1 VREFHPLPKQQ
12 KVERRLPWSPVKV
25 QSNLQPSDEGAK
37 QDSVT
42 MIPCGIYCVA
52 SSEHYIGL
60 VALVNSLRLT
70 GNDLPVFVTDCGL
83 TACQRERL
91 APHVALVEVDDQRS
105 PHLAKWAGPLAHPAE
120 VSILLDADIVALRS
134 LDPLV
139 GVAQHRPL
147 VFADPL
153 WHRFDENWGRLL
165 GLGPLRRG
173 TYFNAGVIALP
184 ARRAAELLP
193 VVATAQRRI
202 DTDKTWLNSGGQPG
216 YPFYFGDQ
224 DVWNA
229 VFAARLAPNELLVF
243 EQRLA
248 VHPPFPRLRLHDT
261 QTLDCRYPDGA
272 VPFFLHH
279 VGKKPWLAQTR
290 PNIYSRLL
298 TRLLLSDDLE
308 LRLDSGEVPW
318 RLRGRATG
326 DAGRAYAATSAS
338 LYGLRGHLG
347 IRRRLRG
354 NKVAG
359 LTSRAI
365 EPPTARVVEPDT
377 MAREA

>member
-1 VREFHPLPKQQ
+1 MV
-12 KVERRLPWSPVKV
+12 
-25 QSNLQPSDEGAK
+25 
-37 QDSVT
+37 
-42 MIPCGIYCVA
+42 IPCGFYCVA
-52 SSEHYIGL
+52 SDEHFVGL
-60 VALVNSLRLT
+60 VALLNSLRLT
-70 GNDLPVFVTDCGL
+70 GHDAPLFVTDCGL
-83 TACQRERL
+83 TARQRERL
-91 APHVALVEVDDQRS
+91 APHVVLVEVEDQRT
-105 PHLAKWAGPLAHPAE
+105 PHLAKWAGPLTHPAE
-120 VSILLDADIVALRS
+120 VSVLLDVDLIALRS

-139 GVAQHRPL
+139 AVAQHRPL

-153 WHRFDENWGRLL
+153 WHRFDESWGCLL

-184 ARRAAELLP
+184 ARRTTELLP
-193 VVATAQRRI
+193 IVATAQRRI
-202 DTDKTWLNSGGQPG
+202 DTDKTWLNAGASG
-216 YPFYFGDQ
+216 YAFHFGDQ

-248 VHPPFPRLRLHDT
+248 VHPPFPLLRLHDE

-298 TRLLLSDDLE
+298 PRLLLSDDLV
-308 LRLDSGEVPW
+308 LRLDLSDLPW
-318 RLRGRATG
+318 RLRGHATG
-326 DAGRAYAATSAS
+326 GAGRAYAATCAS
-338 LYGLRGHLG
+338 LLGMRGRLGLL
-347 IRRRLRG
+347 RRLRARPVEPS
-354 NKVAG
+354 NAP
-359 LTSRAI
+359 AA
-365 EPPTARVVEPDT
+365 EPPAAVAEPDT